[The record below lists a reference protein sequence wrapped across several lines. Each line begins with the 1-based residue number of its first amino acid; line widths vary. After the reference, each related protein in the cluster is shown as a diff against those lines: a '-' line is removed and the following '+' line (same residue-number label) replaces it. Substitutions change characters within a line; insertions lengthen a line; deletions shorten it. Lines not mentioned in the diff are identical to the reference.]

1 MRPPSCHE
9 QNKQWQE
16 VVALPVTYRWSFF
29 PFFGVYYS
37 IKWCL
42 SVLIFP
48 FHVRRTI
55 AVLPSQG
62 QVGHPALPTAFSCCF
77 KSHTHCWILAR
88 NKDQDRCF
96 SWELSLLLLFFF
108 LLLLCNID
116 IVFIYNIRSFIVKSA
131 KRIVTFISYLYVIS
145 CSSGITDIQSE
156 FYNYGRLE
164 NLSNQDSS
172 FYREGTR
179 DLES

>member
-1 MRPPSCHE
+1 MRLPSCHE

-16 VVALPVTYRWSFF
+16 VVALPVIYRWSFF
-29 PFFGVYYS
+29 PFFGAYYS
-37 IKWCL
+37 IKWYL

-77 KSHTHCWILAR
+77 KLYTLCWILAR
-88 NKDQDRCF
+88 NKDQNRCF
-96 SWELSLLLLFFF
+96 SWELSLLLLFFLYCCYVILILF
-108 LLLLCNID
+108 LFTILE
-116 IVFIYNIRSFIVKSA
+116 VIVKSA
-131 KRIVTFISYLYVIS
+131 KRIVTSSYLYVIS
-145 CSSGITDIQSE
+145 CSNGIIDIQLE

-172 FYREGTR
+172 FYRGGIR
-179 DLES
+179 DVEI

>member
-16 VVALPVTYRWSFF
+16 VVALPVTYRWSVF

-77 KSHTHCWILAR
+77 KSHTHCFAI
-88 NKDQDRCF
+88 CF
-96 SWELSLLLLFFF
+96 YTPHLY
-108 LLLLCNID
+108 NIA
-116 IVFIYNIRSFIVKSA
+116 IGNIIGYRSCRAIYNIIQ
-131 KRIVTFISYLYVIS
+131 RIPSRNT
-145 CSSGITDIQSE
+145 SS
-156 FYNYGRLE
+156 
-164 NLSNQDSS
+164 NLSLYAVFLVASPSIVRKHTLAISNI
-172 FYREGTR
+172 
-179 DLES
+179 LNIN

>member
-1 MRPPSCHE
+1 MPII
-9 QNKQWQE
+9 
-16 VVALPVTYRWSFF
+16 YRWSFF

-77 KSHTHCWILAR
+77 KSHTHCWMLAR

-108 LLLLCNID
+108 YCCYVILILFLFTILE
-116 IVFIYNIRSFIVKSA
+116 VIVKSA
-131 KRIVTFISYLYVIS
+131 KRIVTSISYLYVIS
-145 CSSGITDIQSE
+145 CSNGITDIHQNFITMADLRIYLIKTPHFTE
-156 FYNYGRLE
+156 KELE
-164 NLSNQDSS
+164 IWRVKMNTAELSPLSS
-172 FYREGTR
+172 
-179 DLES
+179 